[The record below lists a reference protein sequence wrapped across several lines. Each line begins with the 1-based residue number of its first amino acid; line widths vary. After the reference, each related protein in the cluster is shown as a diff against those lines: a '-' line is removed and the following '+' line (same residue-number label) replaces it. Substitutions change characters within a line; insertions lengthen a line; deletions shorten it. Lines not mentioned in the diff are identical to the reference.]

1 MTDNIQYILNKE
13 NRYEHSWWRIVL
25 IVLASIGFIIVFT
38 FDTLSGTAASSMHS
52 QMFGVSVES
61 NRFSIDVYIQ
71 GTAAVSDKNPTQFT
85 PAGQYSQHRKIVSMF
100 FIRLDFFDL
109 ERYFSMASSMV
120 NMALG
125 QFVAG
130 QFVADNS
137 LRTIRRV
144 DNSSQDNSSQDNSS
158 HGQFVAWTIRRKTIR
173 CTDYS
178 SQ

>member
-109 ERYFSMASSMV
+109 ERYFSMTSSMV
-120 NMALG
+120 NIFHCL
-125 QFVAG
+125 
-130 QFVADNS
+130 
-137 LRTIRRV
+137 
-144 DNSSQDNSSQDNSS
+144 
-158 HGQFVAWTIRRKTIR
+158 
-173 CTDYS
+173 YS
-178 SQ
+178 SQIECQLSIHRAKYAPFQCIRVVHSQHGPASGMDLPLGSRISRRE